1 MLDWKLSSCQEQT
14 NDLTEKVRMFT
25 VIQSDPM
32 PGSSPPLPTSRAI
45 RAGDY
50 VFLSAQ
56 FSADEAGQIVNAD
69 IETETRLTLKNV
81 ERVLQQAELDLSS
94 IVQVR
99 CYLADRNDVAVFN
112 QVYQQFFTAPY
123 PVRTMLAGCLPCE
136 GKVAVDV
143 VAYAGK

>member
-1 MLDWKLSSCQEQT
+1 MLDWKPSSCQEQT
-14 NDLTEKVRMFT
+14 DDPTEDVSMFT
-25 VIQSDPM
+25 VIQPNPM
-32 PGSSPPLPTSRAI
+32 PGSAPPLPTSQAI

-56 FSADEAGQIVNAD
+56 FSADKTGQIVNGN
-69 IETETRLTLKNV
+69 IETETRLTLQNV
-81 ERVLQQAELDLSS
+81 RRVLHQAGLDLSS
-94 IVQVR
+94 VVQVR
-99 CYLADRNDVAVFN
+99 CYLADRSDVAVFN
-112 QVYQQFFTAPY
+112 QVYQQFFTEPY